1 MNEYLY
7 EICVGQD
14 EPFTDEEIMIMVAND
29 KLHNNR
35 KKNHRKELL
44 HDERV
49 NYNFYC

>member
-14 EPFTDEEIMIMVAND
+14 EPCIEEIMIIRGND
-29 KLHNNR
+29 KLHTNR